1 MLQPSKI
8 QINNPC
14 PMLLSKMKTD
24 NGFYCSSCKKDIV
37 DYRGKSEDQILQHIE
52 ENTCGIFD
60 ENAVNTPNFGLR
72 HRFLFKLLTILSFV
86 GLNVKPIQAQVVPKQ
101 QENITI
107 EKDSI
112 HEPVIGKIKI
122 EPKRDTLLFFE
133 SNELKSKKKWFRRK
147 KKKIIGRTIMG
158 TPF

>member
-1 MLQPSKI
+1 MVDKQI

-14 PMLLSKMKTD
+14 PMLLSKMKIN

-37 DYRGKSEDQILQHIE
+37 DYRGKSEDQILQQIK

-60 ENAVNTPNFGLR
+60 EDAVNTPNFGLR
-72 HRFLFKLLTILSFV
+72 YRFLFKLLTILSFL

-107 EKDSI
+107 EKNSI
-112 HEPVIGKIKI
+112 HETVIGKIKI
-122 EPKRDTLLFFE
+122 EHKRDTLLFE
-133 SNELKSKKKWFRRK
+133 DPSTKNKKKWFVKRK
-147 KKKIIGRTIMG
+147 KKKPTYKTIGC
-158 TPF
+158 PSF

>member
-1 MLQPSKI
+1 MVDKEI

-122 EPKRDTLLFFE
+122 EPKRDTLLFE
-133 SNELKSKKKWFRRK
+133 DPSTKNKKKWFVKRK
-147 KKKIIGRTIMG
+147 KKKPTYKTIGC
-158 TPF
+158 PSF